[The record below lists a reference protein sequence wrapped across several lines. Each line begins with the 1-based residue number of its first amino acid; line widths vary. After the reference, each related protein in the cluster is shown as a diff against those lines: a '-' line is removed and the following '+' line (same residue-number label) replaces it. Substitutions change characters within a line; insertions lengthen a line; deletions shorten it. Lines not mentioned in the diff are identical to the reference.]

1 MNERIEELD
10 VDSGVKAAD
19 IKTLLADFKQANQN
33 KILSNQ
39 AKKIANEQIN
49 ATLKYLCK
57 SNSQIIKTP
66 ELKELFL
73 RACKPLIDNPDV
85 KDTPNG
91 KVIERQELV
100 THLFEKIDA
109 LQKDLALILSKQG
122 ENFNITGGYAKYL
135 EKNLFDENGNRIEN
149 GIENVKDPK
158 SALIDMIN
166 SAIKD
171 TEENTQLIKRNAEY
185 LANQLNKDPDLD
197 EIILKHNTSFIRN
210 TGGVPRS
217 IEKIQQSI
225 DSLTTNLKEIQELKQ
240 FSKNGYKG
248 AVNSLYNLGVKGF
261 PKGLIHTCLGLARSV
276 SLEPLLSLGKK
287 PSLEEL
293 YKASTYIR
301 DKLNDIFNQAGLHS
315 LLDSPDE
322 KQVMRDLIVIFM
334 LSKTDKA
341 QRAHLAQ
348 TLSSQNFNR
357 FNAFCDEA
365 VEHEEYY
372 SGTAAEKTLQTGVL
386 TDIQATINSFK
397 HTLWNVM
404 TKPTSATFSYKGE
417 LDPNN
422 EAGTIFDEIYSY
434 SQKLISNDIKKYTEK
449 FIKGDSV
456 KFIQTQMNKKIE
468 KSAKTT
474 KFRNINLTMAESF
487 SNVSAKA
494 INGMMTI
501 SILEN
506 MKKYSNNE
514 NTNLKNDINSIQIN
528 LPEGKKLSTDYNTAL
543 DELTKFVLKT
553 EKNMLNCQKKN
564 RNRSRL

>member
-1 MNERIEELD
+1 MNERIKELD

-240 FSKNGYKG
+240 FSKNGYKS

-261 PKGLIHTCLGLARSV
+261 PKGLITV
-276 SLEPLLSLGKK
+276 
-287 PSLEEL
+287 
-293 YKASTYIR
+293 
-301 DKLNDIFNQAGLHS
+301 
-315 LLDSPDE
+315 
-322 KQVMRDLIVIFM
+322 
-334 LSKTDKA
+334 
-341 QRAHLAQ
+341 
-348 TLSSQNFNR
+348 
-357 FNAFCDEA
+357 
-365 VEHEEYY
+365 
-372 SGTAAEKTLQTGVL
+372 
-386 TDIQATINSFK
+386 
-397 HTLWNVM
+397 
-404 TKPTSATFSYKGE
+404 
-417 LDPNN
+417 
-422 EAGTIFDEIYSY
+422 
-434 SQKLISNDIKKYTEK
+434 
-449 FIKGDSV
+449 
-456 KFIQTQMNKKIE
+456 
-468 KSAKTT
+468 
-474 KFRNINLTMAESF
+474 
-487 SNVSAKA
+487 
-494 INGMMTI
+494 
-501 SILEN
+501 
-506 MKKYSNNE
+506 
-514 NTNLKNDINSIQIN
+514 LKN
-528 LPEGKKLSTDYNTAL
+528 L
-543 DELTKFVLKT
+543 
-553 EKNMLNCQKKN
+553 
-564 RNRSRL
+564 